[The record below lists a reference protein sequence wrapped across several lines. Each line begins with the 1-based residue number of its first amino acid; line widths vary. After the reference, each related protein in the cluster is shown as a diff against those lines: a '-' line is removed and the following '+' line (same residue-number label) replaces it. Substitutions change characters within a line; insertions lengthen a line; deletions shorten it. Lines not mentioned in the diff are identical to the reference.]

1 MTGEHEP
8 NGTIVTAGS
17 RKKRIII
24 RILAALGVMSV
35 VGVLALAGGVVYVLI
50 HFGGDLPDYHQLAD
64 YEPPVVTRVHA
75 GDGSLLTEFSTEKR
89 LFIPIEVVP
98 RQTIHAFLSAEDKNF
113 YRHPGVD
120 FLGILRASV
129 TNVRN
134 LLTDRRPVG
143 ASTITQQVAKN
154 FLLTS
159 EVSYERKIKEAI
171 LAFRIERAFSK
182 DRILELYLNE
192 ILFGYGSY
200 GLAAAS
206 LNYFDKSVDELTLA
220 ESAYLAALP
229 KAPYNYHPV
238 RRKRAAIGRRNWV
251 LNQMH
256 ENGYITKAEML
267 EAQEQPLDVRA
278 PSAHA
283 SFRADYFEEAVR
295 RQLARDYGSSDLYG
309 GGLSVRTTLEPK
321 LQAIAD
327 RVLHEGLVNYD
338 RRHGWRG
345 PLTQRSISGD
355 WQTRLANVPISTG
368 IKEWILALVHDVRAD
383 GAVIG
388 FADGDFGYIPF
399 SEMEWARRWI
409 PGQRIGA
416 KPVDPAAV
424 LSSGDVI
431 VVEKLKDQDNAV
443 VLESFFD
450 ADDRPVGQVPSY
462 GLRQI
467 PDVEGALVALD
478 PHTGRI
484 LAMVGGF
491 DFKASQFNR
500 ATQAHRQPGS
510 AFKTFVYAAALEAG
524 FTPSSLV
531 LDAPF
536 VIDQGAGQ
544 GKWKP
549 RNSSN
554 RFYGPSTLRMGLEKS
569 RNLMTVRVAQYI
581 GIDTVIDVSKRFGIG
596 EDMEPTLA
604 YALGAGEV
612 TPIDLTAAYGM
623 LVNGGKRIVPT
634 LIDRI
639 QNRYGE
645 TILRHDSRPCTG
657 CDVDQ
662 WHDGMTP
669 PAIPENREQVID
681 PRTAYQVVHMLEGVV
696 ERGTGRR
703 VGTLGMPLA
712 GKTGTTNDSF
722 DTWFTGFSP
731 DLAVGVF
738 VGFDQPRTLGPGEEG
753 SNVAAPIFREF
764 MAAALK
770 DKPAIPF
777 RIPEGVRLVRVN
789 AESGLPARPGE
800 SNVILEAFIPGT
812 EPTPGE
818 LAVLD
823 GPGSLGLDGRP
834 RKGTGGLY

>member
-1 MTGEHEP
+1 M
-8 NGTIVTAGS
+8 
-17 RKKRIII
+17 I
-24 RILAALGVMSV
+24 RLLVAFGILSV
-35 VGVLALAGGVVYVLI
+35 VGVLALAGGVIYVLI
-50 HFGGDLPDYHQLAD
+50 HFGNDLPDYRQLAD

-120 FLGILRASV
+120 FLGILRASMM
-129 TNVRN
+129 NVRN
-134 LLTDRRPVG
+134 FFTNRRPVG

-154 FLLTS
+154 FLLSS

-238 RRKRAAIGRRNWV
+238 RRKSAAIGRRNWV

-256 ENGYITKAEML
+256 ENGYISREEMR
-267 EAQEQPLDVRA
+267 EAQAQPLDVRP
-278 PSAHA
+278 PSAYA

-295 RQLARDYGSSDLYG
+295 RQLARDYGTDDLYG
-309 GGLSVRTTLEPK
+309 GGLSVRTTLEPR

-327 RVLHEGLVNYD
+327 RVLHEGLVDYD

-355 WQTRLANVPISTG
+355 WQTRLKNVPVSIG
-368 IKEWILALVHDVRAD
+368 IRSWIPALVHDVRGD

-388 FADGDFGYIPF
+388 FVDGNFGFIPF

-409 PGQRIGA
+409 PGQRFGA
-416 KPVDPAAV
+416 KPKDPAAV
-424 LSSGDVI
+424 LSTGDVI
-431 VVEKLKDQDNAV
+431 VVERLEKQDNMA
-443 VLESFFD
+443 VLEGFFD
-450 ADDRPVGQVPSY
+450 ADGQLVEQVPTY

-478 PHTGRI
+478 PHTGRV

-491 DFKASQFNR
+491 DFNASQFNR

-554 RFYGPSTLRMGLEKS
+554 RFYGPSTLRTGLEKS

-581 GIDTVIDVSKRFGIG
+581 GIDKVIDVSRRFGIG

-604 YALGAGEV
+604 YALGAGEI

-623 LVNGGKRIVPT
+623 LVNGGKHIEPT
-634 LIDRI
+634 LIDRV

-645 TILRHDSRPCTG
+645 TILRHDTRPCIG
-657 CDVDQ
+657 CDVAEWQ
-662 WHDGMTP
+662 EGMKP
-669 PAIPENREQVID
+669 PVIPENREQVID
-681 PRTAYQVVHMLEGVV
+681 PRIAYQVVHMLEGVV
-696 ERGTGRR
+696 KRGTGRR
-703 VGTLGMPLA
+703 IGTLGIPLA
-712 GKTGTTNDSF
+712 GKTGTTNESF
-722 DTWFTGFSP
+722 DAWFTGFSP
-731 DLAVGVF
+731 DLVVGVF

-764 MAAALK
+764 MAEALEG
-770 DKPAIPF
+770 KPVVPF

-789 AESGLPARPGE
+789 GETGLPARPGE
-800 SNVILEAFIPGT
+800 RNVILEAFIPGT

-823 GPGSLGLDGRP
+823 GPGSLGLDGKP